1 MSRILTGIQ
10 PTGVP
15 HLGNILGAVIPA
27 IEMANRKDNEAFLF
41 IADLHALTSIKD
53 PVIRKQFTYSVAA
66 TWIAFGLDIK
76 ENTFYK
82 QSDVAEVCEL
92 AWILNCYTPY
102 PMLANAHSFKD
113 KSSRLAD
120 VNAGLFTYPVL
131 MAADILLYDAE
142 FVPVGKDQKQ
152 HLEITRD
159 LAKSFNNSYG
169 EIFTIPEGK
178 YSESTMLI
186 PGIDGNKMSSS
197 YGNIIDI
204 FLPEKQ
210 LRKQI
215 MKIVTDSIPLE
226 EPKNPDNCIVF
237 KLFSSIASAAEIKEM
252 RFNYLNGGYG
262 YGTAKQALFDVIMKK
277 FATQRTSYNEYIRN
291 NSMIEEVLEQGA
303 EKARNVATSVLQRVR
318 KSLLL

>member
-291 NSMIEEVLEQGA
+291 NSIIEEVLEQGA